1 MADAEVTEIKPPQVL
16 RERVRREHDA
26 ALAPRRA
33 YGDLPADF
41 DRTQLTELLKPETL
55 RRNADSLP
63 VLAAFQEF
71 LEIERRRTRGRML
84 TLTLLFLLVLF
95 AGGGI
100 AGFLGLSYY
109 RQTKQQTQA
118 VKTELADLRNQV
130 TTGTFGL
137 APFSNLLTRA
147 SHLQSAVDEGMS
159 ILASEQDG
167 LAMRVEGLNT
177 NVANLHSTIA
187 RLQDENDQITRQM
200 EARVSQWQSITGEVD
215 RLMALLAQ
223 ASPALSPG
231 TPASRIPAPSS
242 WEAPAPVATESRN
255 LSLVLAIIP
264 EGSTRAVDW
273 RIPLQSTR
281 E

>member
-84 TLTLLFLLVLF
+84 TLTLLILIKLI

-100 AGFLGLSYY
+100 AG
-109 RQTKQQTQA
+109 
-118 VKTELADLRNQV
+118 
-130 TTGTFGL
+130 
-137 APFSNLLTRA
+137 
-147 SHLQSAVDEGMS
+147 
-159 ILASEQDG
+159 
-167 LAMRVEGLNT
+167 
-177 NVANLHSTIA
+177 
-187 RLQDENDQITRQM
+187 
-200 EARVSQWQSITGEVD
+200 
-215 RLMALLAQ
+215 
-223 ASPALSPG
+223 
-231 TPASRIPAPSS
+231 
-242 WEAPAPVATESRN
+242 
-255 LSLVLAIIP
+255 
-264 EGSTRAVDW
+264 
-273 RIPLQSTR
+273 
-281 E
+281 